1 MTFDQFQAAIRTL
14 NLRDRATLEEIKVR
28 HRILVKRFHPDS
40 GEKNP
45 KKIREINEAYSLL
58 MTYCRNY
65 RFSLSREEFYEQDL
79 KERLRLQFGQE
90 PF

>member
-1 MTFDQFQAAIRTL
+1 MTFDQFQSAVKTL
-14 NLRDRATLEEIKVR
+14 NLPDRATLEEIKAR

-40 GEKNP
+40 GEDNP
-45 KKIREINEAYSLL
+45 EKIRKINEAYALL
-58 MTYCRNY
+58 ISYCRNY
-65 RFSLSREEFYEQDL
+65 RFSLSKDEFYEQDL